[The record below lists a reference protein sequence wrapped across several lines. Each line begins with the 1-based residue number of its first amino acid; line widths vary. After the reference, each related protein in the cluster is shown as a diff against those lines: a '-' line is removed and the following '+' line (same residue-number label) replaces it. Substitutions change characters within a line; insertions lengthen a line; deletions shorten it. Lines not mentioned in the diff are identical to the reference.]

1 MAKFFIDRPIFA
13 WVLAIILMFAGVL
26 AIKTLPI
33 AQYPPIAPPAVAI
46 TVTYPGASA
55 ETVQSTVVQ
64 VIEQQMSGIDHLLYF
79 SSESDKDGSM
89 TITLNFEQGTNPDI
103 AQVQV
108 QNKLQL
114 ATPLLPEEV
123 QREGLRVA
131 KSTKNFLLVI
141 AFYSEDGSMG
151 AFDIADY
158 IASSVQDPVS
168 RTLGVGDY
176 ILFGSQYAM
185 RIWLDPA
192 KLNNY
197 SLTPVDVAT
206 ALQAQNVQVASGE
219 LGGLPSIKGQQ
230 LNATVVGPS
239 YLQKPGEFANILLR
253 VNADGSQVR
262 LKDVARV
269 ELGAESYA
277 LNGKFDGHPASGL
290 AVKMSAGANALD
302 TANAVRAT
310 IAKLEPY
317 FPHGLRAAYPYDT
330 TPFVKISLEEVVKTL
345 FIAIGLVF
353 LVMYLFLQNLRA
365 TFIPTITIPV
375 VLLGT
380 FAVLSLCGYSINVLT
395 MFAMVL
401 AIGLLVDDAIVVI
414 ENVERVMAEEGL
426 SPRDATRKSMDQITG
441 ALVGIALVL
450 TAVFLPMAF
459 FTGSTGVIYRQFSI
473 TIVSAMVLSILTALI
488 FTPAL
493 CATILKPVE
502 KGHQEKQTGPFGL
515 FNRVF
520 RRSNNIYE
528 SGVKRVVRWPIPFG
542 LVYALLLVALGFL
555 FLRVPTSFIP
565 DEDQGIMFVQVTTPP
580 GATVE
585 RTQAVLDRVREYFM
599 GTEKAAV
606 AHVFT
611 VTGFSFGGR
620 GQSSGLAFVA
630 LKPWNVRPGAKNR
643 AQAIAGRAMGYFR
656 SFKDAMAFAFVP
668 PAVLE
673 LGNASGFDAELLDR
687 GNLGHKA
694 LLDARNQL
702 LGLAMKDPHFA
713 PYSVRPNGLD
723 DEPQYRFDIDRERAS
738 AYGLTIADINN
749 TLSFA
754 WGSDYVQDFID
765 RGRIKRVFIQGDA
778 PSRMLPEDF
787 NNWYV
792 RNNVGTM
799 VPFSAFAQGSW
810 TYGSPKLER
819 YNGVP
824 STEIL
829 GVPAKGISTGEAMK
843 VVESIA
849 AKLPKGI
856 ALDWTGLSFEEQRA
870 GTQTTA
876 LYAISLAVV
885 FLCLAALYESW
896 VIPFAVMLV
905 VPLGIFGAVLA
916 TLGRGLSND
925 VFFQVGLLTTIGLS
939 AKNAILIVEFAKEN
953 YDGGMELVEATVR
966 AAHQRL
972 RPILMT
978 SLAFILGVMPLAIAS
993 GAGSGGQNAIGTGVI
1008 GGMFSAT
1015 ILAIFFVPLF
1025 FVAMLRLFRVKPW
1038 VPRGNRDH
1046 HDEPPAA
1053 PTVHAENVP
1062 SAPARPGAVTLPTNG
1077 VRHDPL

>member
-114 ATPLLPEEV
+114 ATPLLPQEV
-123 QREGLRVA
+123 QQEGLRVA
-131 KSTKNFLLVI
+131 KATKNFLLVV

-151 AFDIADY
+151 AYDIADY

-197 SLTPVDVAT
+197 SLTPVDIAA
-206 ALQAQNVQVASGE
+206 ALQAQNVQIASGE
-219 LGGLPSIKGQQ
+219 LGGLPSIKGQE

-239 YLQKPGEFANILLR
+239 YLQKPAEFENILLR
-253 VNADGSQVR
+253 VNPDGSQVR

-277 LNGKFDGHPASGL
+277 LNGEFDGHPASGL
-290 AVKMSAGANALD
+290 AVKMSAGANALE

-310 IAKLEPY
+310 IAKLQPY
-317 FPHGLRAAYPYDT
+317 FPPGLKAAYPYDT

-380 FAVLSLCGYSINVLT
+380 FAVLSAFGYSINVLT

-459 FTGSTGVIYRQFSI
+459 FTGSTGVIYRQFSV

-493 CATILKPVE
+493 CATILSPVK

-515 FNRVF
+515 FNRAF
-520 RRSNNIYE
+520 RRSSNVYE
-528 SGVKRVVRWPIPFG
+528 GGVKRVLKWPIPFG
-542 LVYALLLVALGFL
+542 LVYAILLVALAFL
-555 FLRVPTSFIP
+555 FLRVPTSFLP
-565 DEDQGIMFVQVTTPP
+565 DEDQGIMFVQVSTPP
-580 GATVE
+580 GATVQ

-606 AHVFT
+606 DHVFT

-620 GQSSGLAFVA
+620 GQSSGLAFVD
-630 LKPWNVRPGAKNR
+630 LKPWSERPGAKNR
-643 AQAIAGRAMGYFR
+643 AQAVAARAMGFFR
-656 SFKDAMAFAFVP
+656 SFQDAMAFAFVP
-668 PAVLE
+668 PAILE
-673 LGNASGFDAELLDR
+673 LGNATGFDAELLDR
-687 GNLGHKA
+687 GNLGHQA
-694 LLDARNQL
+694 LMNARNQF

-738 AYGLTIADINN
+738 AYGLTIGDINN

-787 NNWYV
+787 NHWYV
-792 RNNVGTM
+792 RNSAGTM
-799 VPFSAFAQGSW
+799 VPFAAFAQGSW

-824 STEIL
+824 SAEIL
-829 GVPAKGISTGEAMK
+829 GVPAPGVSTGEAMK

-849 AKLPKGI
+849 AKLPRSI
-856 ALDWTGLSFEEQRA
+856 SLDWTGLSYEEQRA
-870 GTQTTA
+870 GSQTTA

-916 TLGRGLSND
+916 TLGRGLAND

-953 YDGGMELVEATVR
+953 YDGGMELFEATVR

-978 SLAFILGVMPLAIAS
+978 SLAFILGVLPLAIAS
-993 GAGSGGQNAIGTGVI
+993 GAGSGGENAIGTGVI

-1015 ILAIFFVPLF
+1015 VLAIFFVPLF
-1025 FVAMLRLFRVKPW
+1025 FVIMLRLFRVKPW
-1038 VPRGNRDH
+1038 VPRGDRDH
-1046 HDEPPAA
+1046 HDEPPVPPA
-1053 PTVHAENVP
+1053 TAERP
-1062 SAPARPGAVTLPTNG
+1062 STIATTPSNG
-1077 VRHDPL
+1077 IKHP